1 VALLVKKYPG
11 GKRGESWRV
20 SADIADPRSVT
31 GKKGLGSYG
40 WSYLASNSGGA
51 FAKNWHLSG
60 VWVSISFD
68 PMFDERGVSIG
79 EPHVEEVKVGMAKSY
94 ADAKKLARV
103 YIREHKAA
111 FLARFSLIVKS

>member
-1 VALLVKKYPG
+1 
-11 GKRGESWRV
+11 
-20 SADIADPRSVT
+20 
-31 GKKGLGSYG
+31 
-40 WSYLASNSGGA
+40 
-51 FAKNWHLSG
+51 
-60 VWVSISFD
+60 
-68 PMFDERGVSIG
+68 MFDERGVSIG